1 MRVAND
7 TADAAETGSLLVLQL
22 TIAQRVP
29 LSIYLSIVT
38 LVGLLGNGT
47 VFYSSV
53 RYDAIRLD
61 RVSVI
66 LVQNLAAAD
75 ILYIISNILPQAVT
89 CLAGKWI
96 LGPVYCFIN
105 AQIAFIPGSA
115 NALTVLLITSYRL
128 WLVTHPFSAV
138 SELKVMIIAILT
150 WMLAT
155 AGTVISLVYKSSST
169 FNPSN
174 GKCMSSVYENAEAG
188 PLFKFAVAVI
198 IMMPLLVIT
207 IENIFLCAIAVR
219 TSRRFQGQVNN
230 KINFKALVMV
240 CALSGLFILSWVP
253 YVIYTFMKSK
263 NPDISQ
269 SLDLLAF
276 NCISI
281 NAFVNPILYTLTNK
295 RFGMYVKNLLQ
306 GFFSCGTKIDS
317 GNNLGTSSNNPV
329 ATKSTSGAAKE
340 TPEVTSTCER
350 KCESNA

>member
-1 MRVAND
+1 MQVAND
-7 TADAAETGSLLVLQL
+7 SVDADETGSLLVLQL

-38 LVGLLGNGT
+38 LLGLFGNCT

-53 RYDAIRLD
+53 RYDAIKLD

-66 LVQNLAAAD
+66 LVQSLAVAD
-75 ILYIISNILPQAVT
+75 ILYIISNIFPQALT
-89 CLAGKWI
+89 NLAGKWI

-105 AQIAFIPGSA
+105 AQIGFIPGSA
-115 NALTVLLITSYRL
+115 NALTVFLITSYRL
-128 WLVTHPFSAV
+128 WLVTHPFSTV
-138 SELKVMIIAILT
+138 SEIKVKIIVILT

-155 AGTVISLVYKSSST
+155 AGMVISLAYKSSST

-174 GKCMSSVYENAEAG
+174 GKCMSSVYENAKAG
-188 PLFKFAVAVI
+188 PLFKVAVAVI
-198 IMMPLLVIT
+198 VMMPLLVIT

-219 TSRRFQGQVNN
+219 TSRRFQGEVNT
-230 KINFKALVMV
+230 KINFKALIMV

-253 YVIYTFMKSK
+253 YVIFTFMKSK

-276 NCISI
+276 NCMAI

-295 RFGMYVKNLLQ
+295 RFGMYVKNLLK

-317 GNNLGTSSNNPV
+317 GTNLGTSSSNPV
-329 ATKSTSGAAKE
+329 ATKSTSGTAKE
-340 TPEVTSTCER
+340 TPEVTSACEG
-350 KCESNA
+350 KYESNA